1 MSKFSMVYEKDG
13 EYIKVTPN
21 GSHIKAINCCLA
33 VGHKI
38 TFKCHNAT
46 ILSNAYGDRVIIQE
60 VKR

>member
-1 MSKFSMVYEKDG
+1 MLYEKDG
-13 EYIKVTPN
+13 KHIKMTPN
-21 GSHIKAINCCLA
+21 GSHVEAINKCLA

-60 VKR
+60 VK

>member
-1 MSKFSMVYEKDG
+1 MSKFSMLYEKDG
-13 EYIKVTPN
+13 KHIKMTPN
-21 GSHIKAINCCLA
+21 GSHVEAINKCLA

-60 VKR
+60 VK